1 MIAVL
6 AAVAA
11 YTSWRAQREDRNL
24 LALAAR
30 DRTRLEAA
38 IQRAAERAAAADRAQ
53 RPRRAARSN
62 RQGTNQPAPK
72 PKGIAPANLG
82 LAILNDPK
90 FQALY
95 FAAQRPKLLLRYGA
109 LFQKLGL
116 TSAQTDQFVQNMV
129 KRDEASLDLA
139 ATARA
144 QRLPPEDPSLAALRQ
159 QAAGDYQAVQT
170 ALLGAAGYSQ
180 ADAFER
186 SVPIRNIVDSVAG
199 QLALSGEPLTVQQ
212 ADQMVEAAA
221 GASAAFKQGKSA
233 GPGTV
238 DWGAAL
244 AQVQTEAILSASQ
257 LAAYTAAVNSAQVLP
272 RIVGLLPK
280 APENP

>member
-6 AAVAA
+6 AAMATSAA
-11 YTSWRAQREDRNL
+11 WRAQCEDRNL
-24 LALAAR
+24 LAIATT
-30 DRTRLEAA
+30 DRTRLETA
-38 IQRAAERAAAADRAQ
+38 IQRATAQAAAADRAL
-53 RPRRAARSN
+53 RARRAVRSD
-62 RQGTNQPAPK
+62 RPGTTEPAPR

-82 LAILNDPK
+82 LAILDDPK

-95 FAAQRPKLLLRYGA
+95 FAAQRPKLLLLYGA

-116 TSAQTDQFVQNMV
+116 SSTQTDQFVRNMV
-129 KRDEASLDLA
+129 KRDEAALDLA

-144 QRLPPEDPSLAALRQ
+144 QHLPPEDPSLAALFQ

-180 ADAFER
+180 AEAFER

-199 QLALSGEPLTVQQ
+199 QLALSGEPLTAQQ

-221 GASAAFKQGKSA
+221 GASAAYRQGKSA

-238 DWGAAL
+238 DWGVAL
-244 AQVQTEAILSASQ
+244 AQVQTEGILSASQ
-257 LAAYTAAVNSAQVLP
+257 LAAYTAAVNGAQVVP
-272 RIVGLLPK
+272 RIVGLMPK
-280 APENP
+280 AVASP